1 VSTSV
6 KLSIGTLAI
15 VAGLAAC
22 GRSKTASNNDDF
34 SRDLQL
40 ASSSVDLQAPAVNPS
55 NLSLLETQ
63 PSSAPEKSTVLKK
76 AASGNKVVRSQTP
89 TVHAAPTNEVAS
101 TDGVDM
107 TKTNDPQPDPRP
119 TSEPVA
125 QAPQPTTI
133 PVDNTGG
140 QGDGD
145 YGTSGNGG
153 ILGGGTGTGGGGVV
167 IRGGGVG
174 DGDNC
179 DPQGG
184 VIYRGIPRSGR
195 RPPPVYVPNPGGVG
209 TSRMPTGGRP
219 ASGGQFPG
227 RTGSRRRGQ

>member
-1 VSTSV
+1 MSTSV

-34 SRDLQL
+34 SRDLQM

-55 NLSLLETQ
+55 NLSSLETQ
-63 PSSAPEKSTVLKK
+63 PSSAPDKSTVVKK
-76 AASGNKVVRSQTP
+76 SSTGTKAVRSQSP
-89 TVHAAPTNEVAS
+89 TVHAAPTAEVAS
-101 TDGVDM
+101 TDETQLSQTTDVAP
-107 TKTNDPQPDPRP
+107 TPEP

-125 QAPQPTTI
+125 QAPQPTTVA
-133 PVDNTGG
+133 VDDNGG
-140 QGDGD
+140 GDGD

-153 ILGGGTGTGGGGVV
+153 GILGPGNGPVGTV

-179 DPQGG
+179 EHDGG
-184 VIYRGIPRSGR
+184 VIYGGGYPRTGR
-195 RPPPVYVPNPGGVG
+195 RPVYIPNPGGVG
-209 TSRMPTGGRP
+209 TSRMPTGTSGRAP
-219 ASGGQFPG
+219 SGGRFPG
-227 RTGSRRRGQ
+227 STGTRRRGQ